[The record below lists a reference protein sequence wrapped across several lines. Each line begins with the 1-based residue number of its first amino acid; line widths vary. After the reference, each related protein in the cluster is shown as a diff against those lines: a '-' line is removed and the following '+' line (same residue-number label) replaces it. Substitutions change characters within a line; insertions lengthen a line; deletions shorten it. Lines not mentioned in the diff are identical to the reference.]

1 MVSITRNVSD
11 IPAGDLP
18 AFEHLIGVPLRS
30 SQKVIL
36 QVVERE
42 TALSSSPSKA
52 DVPQLPE
59 WCNVYEGL
67 SDEEIDRLDAAIQQR
82 LNLTRDI
89 EL

>member
-11 IPAGDLP
+11 IPASDLP

-36 QVVERE
+36 QVVEME
-42 TALSSSPSKA
+42 STDVDISPPKVGA
-52 DVPQLPE
+52 PQLPD

-67 SDEEIDRLDAAIQQR
+67 SDEEIDRLEDGFER
-82 LNLTRDI
+82 LKLRRDDS
-89 EL
+89 